1 MYSKCNSDEPKE
13 HLELYWSKV
22 NIPKVLRA
30 AEQAA
35 LWSELTFL
43 NEKYEEFDNAIDT
56 MMKHPSV
63 AWHEN
68 RFKNMGVKAAHS
80 EYFCDKALQF

>member
-22 NIPKVLRA
+22 NIPKVPRA
-30 AEQAA
+30 AEQTA
-35 LWSELTFL
+35 LWSELAFL
-43 NEKYEEFDNAIDT
+43 YEKYEEFDNAIDT

-68 RFKNMGVKAAHS
+68 RFEDIVVKVANS
-80 EYFCDKALQF
+80 EYYFKALQF

>member
-1 MYSKCNSDEPKE
+1 MYSKYNTEKLKE
-13 HLELYWSKV
+13 YLELYWSKV

-35 LWSELTFL
+35 LWSERTFL
-43 NEKYEEFDNAIDT
+43 YEKYEEFDNAIDT

-63 AWHEN
+63 A
-68 RFKNMGVKAAHS
+68 
-80 EYFCDKALQF
+80 